1 MGYET
6 FFPFNS
12 VFSLSIFL
20 KEAHFNSSV
29 EIRFMEGGCF
39 CKLALS
45 VHLQE
50 LFSPR
55 VLKRFFFFFGFFLS
69 TMEKTSSAFC
79 YFLLCLCTLVQ
90 QMTQTDVSCRFFLVF
105 LGFYL
110 FLFIYI
116 FFYIFF
122 RQFVLHIFTFFFF
135 LHFSNWQITPPQPNI
150 QHSLSLNPQV
160 STFVHKHMLKRHAAS

>member
-1 MGYET
+1 MYIFRS
-6 FFPFNS
+6 FFPPVYSKGFW
-12 VFSLSIFL
+12 FFL
-20 KEAHFNSSV
+20 
-29 EIRFMEGGCF
+29 GG
-39 CKLALS
+39 
-45 VHLQE
+45 
-50 LFSPR
+50 
-55 VLKRFFFFFGFFLS
+55 FLS

-90 QMTQTDVSCRFFLVF
+90 QMTQTDVSCRFFF
-105 LGFYL
+105 FFSW
-110 FLFIYI
+110 FLFVFIYLY
-116 FFYIFF
+116 FFLHFF